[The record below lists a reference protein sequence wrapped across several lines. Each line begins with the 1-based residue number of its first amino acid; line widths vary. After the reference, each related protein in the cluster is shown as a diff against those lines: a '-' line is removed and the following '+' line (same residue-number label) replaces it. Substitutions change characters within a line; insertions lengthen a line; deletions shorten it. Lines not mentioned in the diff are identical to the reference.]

1 MTKKRII
8 IFLVVIVLVGA
19 GLAFATTRSQASTS
33 TTQTQ
38 LGQVTQATL
47 SSVVESSGSVIP
59 KSKITLAFGTSGE
72 VTKVNVQVGDQVKKG
87 DVLAELDTTDLE
99 LAIAQAEQEY
109 LNVQATYSMTVNSDP
124 NSVKAAELA
133 VSNAAAA
140 YQLAQQKY
148 AVNKTDQVMI
158 SCNNLDNAKK
168 TYDDAVNAY
177 NAYAADWRVQVNG
190 TADISPQKSQLD
202 RAKAAY
208 DQAVANC
215 NLTKSSINSSGV
227 QAAYASLVQ
236 AKANLEALKNPSERT
251 LLNAAADVND
261 AKLAYEQA
269 LQDLENAKMVVPF
282 DGVVTTVGPVVGAMG
297 GSNTTIKL
305 ADNQQ
310 YHVDVLV
317 DEAEIAQVKIGQPVK
332 VTFDALTD
340 VSTTGTVTRI
350 SPAGTVS
357 NGVVNYTVRVDLDPV
372 TATLRN
378 DMTSSVSVII
388 GTHAN
393 VLAVP
398 GGAIRT
404 ATEGGYYVNVV
415 QTDGTA
421 QQVPVTTGYT
431 DGTLTE
437 VAGEIQEGQQVYISE
452 PTTTATTQ
460 QRGLNLFGMRISG

>member
-1 MTKKRII
+1 MTKKRIF
-8 IFLVVIVLVGA
+8 IFLAVVVLVGA
-19 GLAFATTRSQASTS
+19 GVAFATTRSQASTS

-47 SSVVESSGSVIP
+47 SSVVQSSGSVIP
-59 KSKITLAFGTSGE
+59 KSKITLAFGTSGT
-72 VTKVNVQVGDQVKKG
+72 VTKVNVQVGDQVKEG

-109 LNVQATYSMTVNSDP
+109 LNVQATYSMTVSPDP
-124 NSVKAAELA
+124 NSVAAAELA

-148 AVNKTDQVMI
+148 AVNKTDQVTL
-158 SCNNLDNAKK
+158 SCNNVDNAKQS
-168 TYDDAVNAY
+168 YDDALTAY
-177 NAYAADWRVQVNG
+177 NSYVSNWHVQVNG
-190 TADISPQKSQLD
+190 TAEVSPQKAQLD

-208 DQAVANC
+208 EQAVANC
-215 NLTKSSINSSGV
+215 NLTKSSVNTSGV
-227 QAAYASLVQ
+227 QSAYAALVQ

-251 LLNAAADVND
+251 LITAAADVND
-261 AKLAYEQA
+261 AKLAYDQA
-269 LQDLENAKMVVPF
+269 LQALENAKIVAPF
-282 DGVVTTVGPVVGAMG
+282 DGIVTTVGPVVGAAG
-297 GSNTTIKL
+297 GNNTTIKL
-305 ADNQQ
+305 SDNAQ
-310 YHVDVLV
+310 YHVDMLV
-317 DEAEIAQVKIGQPVK
+317 DEAEIAQLKTGQKAK
-332 VTFDALTD
+332 VTFDALPN
-340 VSTTGTVTRI
+340 VSTTGAVTRI

-393 VLAVP
+393 VLAVL
-398 GGAIRT
+398 GGAIRSD
-404 ATEGGYYVNVV
+404 TEGGYYVNVV
-415 QTDGTA
+415 QADGTA

-437 VAGEIQEGQQVYISE
+437 VAGEIQAGQQVYISE
-452 PTTTATTQ
+452 PAATTTTQ
-460 QRGLNLFGMRISG
+460 PRGLNLFGVRIGG

>member
-1 MTKKRII
+1 MTKKRIL
-8 IFLVVIVLVGA
+8 IFLVVVVLVGA
-19 GLAFATTRSQASTS
+19 GIAFATTRSQASTS

-38 LGQVTQATL
+38 LGEVTQATL

-59 KSKITLAFGTSGE
+59 KSKITLAFGTSGV

-109 LNVQATYSMTVNSDP
+109 LNVQATYSMTVTPDP
-124 NSVKAAELA
+124 NSVAAAELA
-133 VSNAAAA
+133 VSNAAAS
-140 YQLAQQKY
+140 YKLAQQKY

-158 SCNNLDNAKK
+158 SCNNLDNAKQS
-168 TYDDAVNAY
+168 YDDALTAY
-177 NAYAADWRVQVNG
+177 NIYITNWRVQVNG

-208 DQAVANC
+208 EQAVANC
-215 NLTKSSINSSGV
+215 NLTKSSINTSGI
-227 QAAYASLVQ
+227 QSAYASLVQ
-236 AKANLEALKNPSERT
+236 AKANLEALQNPSERT
-251 LLNAAADVND
+251 LINAAADVND
-261 AKLAYEQA
+261 AKLAYDQA
-269 LQDLENAKMVVPF
+269 LQDLENAKIVAPF
-282 DGVVTTVGPVVGAMG
+282 DGVVTTVGPVVGAQG
-297 GSNTTIKL
+297 GGNTTIKL
-305 ADNQQ
+305 ADNAQ

-317 DEAEIAQVKIGQPVK
+317 DEAEIAQVKTGQQVK

-340 VSTTGTVTRI
+340 VSTTGAVTRI

-398 GGAIRT
+398 GGAIRS

-421 QQVPVTTGYT
+421 KQVPVKTGYT

-437 VAGEIQEGQQVYISE
+437 VAGEIQAGQQVYISE
-452 PTTTATTQ
+452 PTTTTQ
-460 QRGLNLFGMRISG
+460 QRGLNLFGMRIGG

>member
-1 MTKKRII
+1 MTKKRIL
-8 IFLVVIVLVGA
+8 IFLAVVVLVGA

-38 LGQVTQATL
+38 LGEVTQATL
-47 SSVVESSGSVIP
+47 SAVVESSGSVIP
-59 KSKITLAFGTSGE
+59 KAKITLAFGTSGV
-72 VTKVNVQVGDQVKKG
+72 VTKVNVQVGDQVNKG

-124 NSVKAAELA
+124 NSVAAAELA

-140 YQLAQQKY
+140 YKLAQQKY
-148 AVNKTDQVMI
+148 TVNKTDQVLI

-168 TYDDAVNAY
+168 SYDDAVNAY
-177 NAYAADWRVQVNG
+177 NAYVADWRVQVNG

-208 DQAVANC
+208 EQVVANC
-215 NLTKSSINSSGV
+215 NLTKSSINTSGV
-227 QAAYASLVQ
+227 QSAYASLVQ
-236 AKANLEALKNPSERT
+236 AKANLEALQNPSERT
-251 LLNAAADVND
+251 LINAAADVND
-261 AKLAYEQA
+261 AKLAYDQA
-269 LQDLENAKMVVPF
+269 LQDLENAKIVAPF
-282 DGVVTTVGPVVGAMG
+282 DGVVTTVGPVVGAQG
-297 GSNTTIKL
+297 GGNITIKL
-305 ADNQQ
+305 ADNTQ

-317 DEAEIAQVKIGQPVK
+317 DEAEIAQVKAGQQVK
-332 VTFDALTD
+332 ITFDALTG

-357 NGVVNYTVRVDLDPV
+357 NGVVNYTVRVDLEPV

-378 DMTSSVSVII
+378 DMTSSVSVIV

-398 GGAIRT
+398 GGTIRSDG
-404 ATEGGYYVNVV
+404 EGGYYVNVV

-421 QQVPVTTGYT
+421 QQIPVTTGYT

-437 VAGEIQEGQQVYISE
+437 VAGEIQAGEQVYISE
-452 PTTTATTQ
+452 PTTTTTTQ
-460 QRGLNLFGMRISG
+460 QRGLNLFGMRIGG